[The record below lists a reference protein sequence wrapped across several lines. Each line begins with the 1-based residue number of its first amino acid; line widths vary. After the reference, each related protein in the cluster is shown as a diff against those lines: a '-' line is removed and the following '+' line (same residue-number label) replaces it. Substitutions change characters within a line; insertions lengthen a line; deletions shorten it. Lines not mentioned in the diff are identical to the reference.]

1 MVSPQPLAASSPEY
15 AIRLA
20 GVSVG
25 HRRSSSDFVI
35 KNIVGQFDIG
45 SMTAILGPN
54 GAGKSTLIK
63 TIVGFLKP
71 SVGEV
76 LINRGLRTQI
86 SLLPQLSDID
96 KSFPI
101 SVYDLVALGA
111 WRRLGPFKA
120 YDEQERQ
127 RIHHALYRVGLHHQ
141 AHQLIGTL
149 SGGQLQRA
157 LFARLIV
164 RDPKVFLLDEPF
176 AAIDEATCED
186 LVQIMQEWH
195 QAGRTVIAVLHDAEL
210 VARVFPQ
217 TLLLAGEQIAWGA
230 TAEVLTEDN
239 LQKARKVALKGF

>member
-1 MVSPQPLAASSPEY
+1 MVSHPPLAAASSEY
-15 AIRLA
+15 AIRLT

-76 LINRGLRTQI
+76 LINQSIRTQI

-164 RDPKVFLLDEPF
+164 RDPQVFLLDEPF

-230 TAEVLTEDN
+230 TAEVLTENN